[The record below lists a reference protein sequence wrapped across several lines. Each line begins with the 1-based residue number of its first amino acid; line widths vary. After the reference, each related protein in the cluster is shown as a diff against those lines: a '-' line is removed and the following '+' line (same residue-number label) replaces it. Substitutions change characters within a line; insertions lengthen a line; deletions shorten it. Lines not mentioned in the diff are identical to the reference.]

1 MSISMYQASVPVF
14 IRYLGNLRAIL
25 VKAAAHA
32 EAKKIEPAALTAG
45 RLYPDML
52 PLTRQIQLA
61 SDMAKSAP
69 ARLSGTEPP
78 RFEDD
83 EASFAQLLERI
94 DKTVSHLK
102 TLSPAQIDGSEERPV
117 TVNTARGPITLP
129 GLPYL
134 TQFLLPNFMFHVTTA
149 YGILRHNGVEL
160 GKADYLGTA

>member
-25 VKAAAHA
+25 EKAVAHA
-32 EAKKIEPAALTAG
+32 ESKKIDPAALTG
-45 RLYPDML
+45 SRLYPDML

-61 SDMAKSAP
+61 SDMAKSCP
-69 ARLSGTEPP
+69 SRLAGAEPP
-78 RFEDD
+78 KFEDV
-83 EASFAQLLERI
+83 ETTFPQLLERI
-94 DKTVSHLK
+94 DKTVAHLK
-102 TLSPAQIDGSEERPV
+102 SFGAAQIDGSEERPI
-117 TVNTARGPITLP
+117 TVNTARGPLNVP

-134 TQFLLPNFMFHVTTA
+134 TQFILPNFLFHVTTA

>member
-25 VKAAAHA
+25 EKAVAHA
-32 EAKKIEPAALTAG
+32 EAKKIDPATLVG
-45 RLYPDML
+45 SRLYPDMV
-52 PLTRQIQLA
+52 PLARQIQLA

-69 ARLSGTEPP
+69 CRLSGTEPP
-78 RFEDD
+78 KFEDS
-83 EASFAQLLERI
+83 ESTFPQLLERI
-94 DKTVSHLK
+94 DKTVAHLK
-102 TLSPAQIDGSEERPV
+102 SFSAAQIDGSEERPV
-117 TVNTARGPITLP
+117 TVNTARGPLTVP

-134 TQFLLPNFMFHVTTA
+134 TQFVLPNFLFHVTTA